1 MKFQNRNHE
10 SNLIRLL
17 LKDKS
22 NPKDMERLAMFYIL
36 AGNSDLYLKAN
47 QIYDF
52 DEHLI
57 KLECLIDR
65 GVDLCSGTR
74 ALVKLGFNLYNGYE
88 DENFTPMDI
97 LSNPDSENYFL
108 AMESFDV
115 RFGHSSME
123 QVNEEDDEIEM

>member
-1 MKFQNRNHE
+1 M
-10 SNLIRLL
+10 

-36 AGNSDLYLKAN
+36 AGNSDLYSKAN

-57 KLECLIDR
+57 KLECLTDR
-65 GVDLCSGTR
+65 GVDLCSSAR
-74 ALVKLGFNLYNGYE
+74 ALVKLGFNLYNSYE
-88 DENFTPMDI
+88 DKNFTPMDI
-97 LSNPDSENYFL
+97 LSNLDRENYSL

-123 QVNEEDDEIEM
+123 QVNEEDDEIEI

>member
-1 MKFQNRNHE
+1 MRFQNKEHE
-10 SNLIRLL
+10 SNLIRLM

-36 AGNSDLYLKAN
+36 AGNADLYSKVS

-57 KLECLIDR
+57 KLECLADR
-65 GVDLCSGTR
+65 RVDLCSSAR

-88 DENFTPMDI
+88 EENFTPMDI
-97 LSNPDSENYFL
+97 LSNLDSENYSL
-108 AMESFDV
+108 AMKSFDV

-123 QVNEEDDEIEM
+123 ETNEEDDEIEM

>member
-1 MKFQNRNHE
+1 VEIRYLLRGEFMKFQNREHE
-10 SNLIRLL
+10 SNLIRLM

-36 AGNSDLYLKAN
+36 AGNSDLYSKVN

-57 KLECLIDR
+57 KLECLTDR
-65 GVDLCSGTR
+65 RVDLCSSAR
-74 ALVKLGFNLYNGYE
+74 ALVKLGFNLYNSYE

-97 LSNPDSENYFL
+97 L
-108 AMESFDV
+108 
-115 RFGHSSME
+115 
-123 QVNEEDDEIEM
+123 

>member
-1 MKFQNRNHE
+1 MTFHNREHE
-10 SNLIRLL
+10 SNLIRLM

-36 AGNSDLYLKAN
+36 AGNSDLYSKVN

-57 KLECLIDR
+57 KLECLTNR
-65 GVDLCSGTR
+65 SVDLCSSAR
-74 ALVKLGFNLYNGYE
+74 ELVKLGFNLYNGYE

-97 LSNPDSENYFL
+97 LSNLDSENYSL
-108 AMESFDV
+108 AIESFNV
-115 RFGHSSME
+115 RFGYSSIE
-123 QVNEEDDEIEM
+123 EVNEEDDEIEM